1 MKAILILV
9 ISILFALSES
19 ALSATSDAAA
29 MRQFELS
36 IRPVLASECLQCHG
50 EKKQKGGLRLD
61 SREAILSGGDS
72 GPALVLGDPAG
83 SLMLAA
89 LRYEDLE
96 MPPENPLSNSS
107 VQD

>member
-61 SREAILSGGDS
+61 SRAVSYTHLTLPTI
-72 GPALVLGDPAG
+72 
-83 SLMLAA
+83 
-89 LRYEDLE
+89 Y
-96 MPPENPLSNSS
+96 S
-107 VQD
+107 V